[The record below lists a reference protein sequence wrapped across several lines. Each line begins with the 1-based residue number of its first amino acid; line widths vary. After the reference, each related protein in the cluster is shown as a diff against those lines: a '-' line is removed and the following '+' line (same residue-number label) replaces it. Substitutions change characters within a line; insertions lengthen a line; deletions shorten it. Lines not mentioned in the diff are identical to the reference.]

1 MMQSA
6 GWVQR
11 VAGTTGRR
19 LPVGPLL
26 LALALSVVAVDAS
39 AQAAAEY
46 AGTAAAATSVGAT
59 TDKKIS
65 FPASAKKNSKFR
77 HLPSGI
83 SESPA
88 AANRRALE
96 ENAGEDAG
104 SLLLRSTP
112 KGARVWID
120 GKLVGETPLLLVLA
134 PGTYKVEIRGT
145 RMGVKEE
152 TIDLLAEEKR
162 EVLLTL
168 ASRYPSEL
176 RLE

>member
-1 MMQSA
+1 MTQSA
-6 GWVQR
+6 GSGEKVSGW
-11 VAGTTGRR
+11 ADRR
-19 LPVGPLL
+19 LLGSTLFL
-26 LALALSVVAVDAS
+26 FLALSVGAADAR

-46 AGTAAAATSVGAT
+46 AGTAAAAASVGAT
-59 TDKKIS
+59 GDKKIS
-65 FPASAKKNSKFR
+65 FPASNKKSSRFL

-96 ENAGEDAG
+96 ESAGEDAG

-134 PGTYKVEIRGT
+134 PGSYQVEIRGK
-145 RMGVKEE
+145 RMGIKEE

-168 ASRYPSEL
+168 ASRYPSQL